1 MQDSTLLE
9 GRLPEPP
16 QRALAVTHIRMSW
29 QDKAY
34 RAVCY
39 VLSILWVSFTL
50 FPLVWLLSSTFKDSV
65 DVMKM
70 PPDFLPRV
78 PSAYTIKLD
87 FSDVAASDPGNLEQV
102 IREDLAIAIWRV
114 PDYLAA
120 IHYGSIT
127 AEAYVQGKK
136 VAEATLPSSQYSQY
150 RGRIWVTQRLSDNLV
165 RRDLDKALST
175 ARFRLDMS
183 GLGPTPAG
191 LPNEETAR
199 IAKLFGTEV
208 KPSSTL
214 ISVGERR
221 YFPAIINN
229 FISAWNW
236 PSRLYK
242 GMTFA
247 GYMRNGIIITVAD
260 ILLQWIVSGLAAYA
274 LSRILT
280 PRFSRI
286 WTVFFLITMMVPGVA
301 TLIPSYELVGK
312 MGLHDKLLGVIIP
325 SIPGA
330 FTIYLFKGFFDALPG
345 EIFDAARI
353 DGASEFSTFFRIT
366 VPMSRNVFTVIGL
379 LTFLGSWNNFFWPYL
394 ILRSPKVWTFTIA
407 IYMAMGGSG
416 AAGAQY
422 SNAMA
427 CAVMAALPT
436 VLVFAIFSRSVQQGL
451 VWSGLKG

>member
-1 MQDSTLLE
+1 MRDDALLE
-9 GRLPEPP
+9 GRLAEFPR
-16 QRALAVTHIRMSW
+16 RAPAAYRIRMSW
-29 QDKAY
+29 QDKVY
-34 RAVCY
+34 RTICY

-50 FPLVWLLSSTFKDSV
+50 FPLFWLLASTFKDSV

-70 PPDFLPRV
+70 PPDFLPRL

-87 FSDVAASDPGNLEQV
+87 FSDVAASDPENLERL
-102 IREDLAIAIWRV
+102 IREDLALAIWRV

-127 AEAYVQGKK
+127 AEAYIQGKK
-136 VAEATLPSSQYSQY
+136 VAEATLPSNQYGWY
-150 RGRIWVTQRLSDNLV
+150 RGRIWVTQRISDNLV
-165 RRDLDKALST
+165 RRDLDKALS
-175 ARFRLDMS
+175 AAKFRLDMN
-183 GLGPTPAG
+183 G
-191 LPNEETAR
+191 LPPKAAGKPNEDTAK
-199 IAKLFGTEV
+199 IAQLFGTEV
-208 KPSSTL
+208 KPASKL
-214 ISVGERR
+214 IFVGERR

-229 FISAWNW
+229 FINAWNA
-236 PSRLYK
+236 PSRLSK

-247 GYMRNGIIITVAD
+247 GYMRNGIIITGAD
-260 ILLQWIVSGLAAYA
+260 ILLQWTISGLAAYA

-286 WTVFFLITMMVPGVA
+286 WTVFFLITMMVPGIA
-301 TLIPSYELVGK
+301 TLIPLYELVGK

-394 ILRSPKVWTFTIA
+394 ILRSPRVWTFTIA

-422 SNAMA
+422 STAMA
-427 CAVMAALPT
+427 SAVMASLPT
-436 VLVFAIFSRSVQQGL
+436 VLVFALFSRSIQQGL